1 MSVRYVLTP
10 LDIRRISICVLN
22 NLVATIITQQV
33 YISRV
38 TRLENVDKNVEL
50 LRQNVQFLL
59 ASTDE
64 SDHARFTSKQMN
76 GHVATIH
83 EGEKQLKCDIC
94 NTNFGQKG

>member
-1 MSVRYVLTP
+1 MVLYTKDFVIGVC
-10 LDIRRISICVLN
+10 LGILFISM
-22 NLVATIITQQV
+22 VATIITQQV

-64 SDHARFTSKQMN
+64 SDHARLCSET
-76 GHVATIH
+76 GT
-83 EGEKQLKCDIC
+83 
-94 NTNFGQKG
+94 